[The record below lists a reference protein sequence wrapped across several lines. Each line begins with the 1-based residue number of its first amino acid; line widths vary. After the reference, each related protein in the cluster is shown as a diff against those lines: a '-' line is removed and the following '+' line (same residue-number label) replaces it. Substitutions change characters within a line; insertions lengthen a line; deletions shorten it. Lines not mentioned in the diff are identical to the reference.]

1 MKNLI
6 VKSSFAVIG
15 KNYNMGMKE
24 YDTFQGEGIPLEDI
38 LLYRSIDNNILS
50 GRTPSKNNPDYW
62 NDGEHEF
69 FTMKDADLDLY
80 ILNEECTDKL
90 TDVALQEN
98 KNLLQ
103 VPAGTLLVSNAM
115 TIGLAL
121 IAQRSVYINQNVFA
135 LYIDQTRYSKVFLKW
150 YFNYVLRPKFQ
161 KQYESKYLSKNELG
175 KILLPRI
182 PLEQQ
187 KSIEKKIAEIED
199 QITLLKD
206 KFDDDN
212 KAITKIFARELAIDF
227 SEIDLLKKEKLV
239 FKSTKFV
246 DLSSSNYD
254 MRLGFKFQSPIK
266 TKLEEL
272 LASISTIKL
281 KSLVESPIVLG
292 ESISQNDYADEN
304 IEEYRYVSMAS
315 IKNWTVDIENSK
327 FIQTDYFN
335 MSDKTVMPDDIIMAR
350 SGEGTIGKV
359 ALVPKNIR
367 GIFADFTMRI
377 RIFNEY
383 SAKFIYYYLR
393 SDFIQ
398 LLVES
403 YKKGLG
409 NNTNIFPNE
418 INDFPVPYLD
428 IDRQA
433 EIIQL
438 IDDELCKSKEK
449 LEAINEL
456 TSQIRRIII
465 EF

>member
-1 MKNLI
+1 M
-6 VKSSFAVIG
+6 
-15 KNYNMGMKE
+15 
-24 YDTFQGEGIPLEDI
+24 
-38 LLYRSIDNNILS
+38 
-50 GRTPSKNNPDYW
+50 
-62 NDGEHEF
+62 
-69 FTMKDADLDLY
+69 
-80 ILNEECTDKL
+80 
-90 TDVALQEN
+90 
-98 KNLLQ
+98 
-103 VPAGTLLVSNAM
+103 
-115 TIGLAL
+115 
-121 IAQRSVYINQNVFA
+121 
-135 LYIDQTRYSKVFLKW
+135 
-150 YFNYVLRPKFQ
+150 
-161 KQYESKYLSKNELG
+161 
-175 KILLPRI
+175 
-182 PLEQQ
+182 
-187 KSIEKKIAEIED
+187 
-199 QITLLKD
+199 
-206 KFDDDN
+206 
-212 KAITKIFARELAIDF
+212 
-227 SEIDLLKKEKLV
+227 

>member
-187 KSIEKKIAEIED
+187 KSIEKKSPR
-199 QITLLKD
+199 LK
-206 KFDDDN
+206 
-212 KAITKIFARELAIDF
+212 
-227 SEIDLLKKEKLV
+227 
-239 FKSTKFV
+239 
-246 DLSSSNYD
+246 
-254 MRLGFKFQSPIK
+254 IK
-266 TKLEEL
+266 
-272 LASISTIKL
+272 
-281 KSLVESPIVLG
+281 
-292 ESISQNDYADEN
+292 
-304 IEEYRYVSMAS
+304 
-315 IKNWTVDIENSK
+315 
-327 FIQTDYFN
+327 
-335 MSDKTVMPDDIIMAR
+335 
-350 SGEGTIGKV
+350 
-359 ALVPKNIR
+359 
-367 GIFADFTMRI
+367 
-377 RIFNEY
+377 
-383 SAKFIYYYLR
+383 
-393 SDFIQ
+393 
-398 LLVES
+398 
-403 YKKGLG
+403 
-409 NNTNIFPNE
+409 
-418 INDFPVPYLD
+418 
-428 IDRQA
+428 
-433 EIIQL
+433 
-438 IDDELCKSKEK
+438 
-449 LEAINEL
+449 
-456 TSQIRRIII
+456 
-465 EF
+465 

>member
-1 MKNLI
+1 MEKLI
-6 VKSSFAVIG
+6 LKSSFADIG

-24 YDTFQGEGIPLEDI
+24 YETYQGDGVPLQDI
-38 LLYRSIDNNILS
+38 LLFRSIDNNILS

-69 FTMKDADLDLY
+69 FTMKDADLDLF
-80 ILNEECTDKL
+80 ILNEECKEKL

-103 VPAGTLLVSNAM
+103 VPVGTLLVSNAM

-135 LYIDQTRYSKVFLKW
+135 LDIDETRYSKVFLKW

-161 KQYESKYLSKNELG
+161 KQYDSKYLSKNELG
-175 KILLPRI
+175 KILLPSI
-182 PLEQQ
+182 P
-187 KSIEKKIAEIED
+187 IEKQQIFEEKIIAIEN
-199 QITLLKD
+199 QITLLKNILD
-206 KFDDDN
+206 EDN
-212 KAITKIFARELAIDF
+212 QAITKVFAKELSIDL
-227 SEIDLLKKEKLV
+227 SEINLLKEEKLIRKCTN
-239 FKSTKFV
+239 FI
-246 DLSSSNYD
+246 DLANSNYD
-254 MRLGFKFQSPIK
+254 MRMGFKFQSPIK
-266 TKLEEL
+266 KRLEEL
-272 LASISTIKL
+272 LESISTIKL
-281 KSLVESPIVLG
+281 KSLVEVPIVLG
-292 ESISQNDYADEN
+292 ESISQNDYSEEN
-304 IEEYRYVSMAS
+304 NEGHIYVSMAS
-315 IKNWTVDIENSK
+315 IKNWNVDIENSNY
-327 FIQTDYFN
+327 IQKQYFK
-335 MSDKTVMPDDIIMAR
+335 MSEKTVMPNDIIMAR

-359 ALVPKNIR
+359 ALAPENIR

-377 RIFNEY
+377 RISSDY

-428 IDRQA
+428 RDRQV
-433 EIIQL
+433 EIVQL
-438 IDDELCKSKEK
+438 IDNELSKSNEK
-449 LEAINEL
+449 LKAINEL
-456 TSQIRRIII
+456 TLQIRKIII